1 MYDYNWA
8 IKTHKIPSD
17 YFEWWGYEDE
27 KLFDFA
33 KDTLTELASKG
44 EPFNLTMLTTDTHF
58 TDGYVCD
65 LCENQ
70 YGQQYSNVLACNSR
84 QVASFVE
91 WIQQQDFYEDTVR
104 CV

>member
-1 MYDYNWA
+1 M
-8 IKTHKIPSD
+8 
-17 YFEWWGYEDE
+17 WGYEDE

-84 QVASFVE
+84 QVCF
-91 WIQQQDFYEDTVR
+91 FCRMDTAAGFL
-104 CV
+104 